1 MVNIYSDTMNGVIN
15 ILTPKRIVVVRRK
28 RKLKLTWKTRDLMRE
43 QDRVRKHDPAMYKH
57 LRNNCNMM
65 VREDQMRATSDRL
78 AKASSPSEV
87 WKVVSDISNPKT
99 DQVQVVTDNNDT
111 DLTKEGAADAFN
123 DCFIKKI
130 EALIEKIPDAK
141 ETDPFLG
148 RRKRADRKN
157 LAFSLTTV
165 SVGEVTKIILGLK
178 NLKAT
183 GVDGIP
189 TSILKEGV
197 EVLALPIT
205 WIINQSIETGTFP
218 KKWKE
223 SIVVPILKKGN
234 PRTMKNYRP
243 VSNLCKTSKVLE
255 TVVMRHLSNFFE
267 KNKLL
272 PENQHGFRRNRSMVT
287 AITSLDSIWAKLRA
301 GGDCIGVTAFDLSA
315 AFDIVPHDLLMRKM
329 EVYGVTEKESSWIWS
344 FLSDRTQRI
353 RWGKSLSS
361 PRAVPFGTPQ
371 GSCLSPLL
379 FLIYTADLEEYL
391 KKECANSYADGTTTG
406 RY

>member
-1 MVNIYSDTMNGVIN
+1 VGRGALRGRGGGGVEKAPFTT
-15 ILTPKRIVVVRRK
+15 LAY
-28 RKLKLTWKTRDLMRE
+28 D
-43 QDRVRKHDPAMYKH
+43 DP
-57 LRNNCNMM
+57 
-65 VREDQMRATSDRL
+65 
-78 AKASSPSEV
+78 
-87 WKVVSDISNPKT
+87 
-99 DQVQVVTDNNDT
+99 

-243 VSNLCKTSKVLE
+243 VSNLCTTSKVLE

-391 KKECANSYADGTTTG
+391 KKECANSYADDTTTFIHGKKEQDVRRELEEDAVNLLDYMAANLLVANPDKTQFMVVNG
-406 RY
+406 RKDGGPIKVGNTDIVRSEEVELLGMKVS